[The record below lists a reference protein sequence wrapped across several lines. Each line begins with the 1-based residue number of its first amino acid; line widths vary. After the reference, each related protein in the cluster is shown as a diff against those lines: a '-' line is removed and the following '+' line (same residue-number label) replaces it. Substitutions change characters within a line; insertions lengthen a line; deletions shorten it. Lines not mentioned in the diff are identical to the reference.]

1 MKLTN
6 KIALISGL
14 GCLALVGTGF
24 AAWSYIDAS
33 NVSGGTVTAAAAATK
48 VVTNSVTGTISFKEG
63 TISAYVLL
71 DESGINATTK
81 AIEGVA
87 FWSTTATGDE
97 TAAASSHTTPTIT
110 PIFTMSDGAAVPSY
124 LTYTYTVAVAATD
137 TAKASLKDY
146 VADFST
152 TTGVAWT
159 SGTAITLPTLTFT
172 QSAAPQSKAAYD
184 VMVAALANTK
194 ITFTFSAA
202 NA

>member
-33 NVSGGTVTAAAAATK
+33 NVSNGTVTATAAATK

-71 DESGINATTK
+71 DEKDVSSAG
-81 AIEGVA
+81 AIEGIA
-87 FWSTTATGDE
+87 FWSATATGDE
-97 TAAASSHTTPTIT
+97 TSTSATLPTIT
-110 PIFTMSDGAAVPSY
+110 PVFTMSDGAAVPSY

-137 TAKASLKDY
+137 TSKASLKDY